1 MPPDTPRDPESLLR
15 HPRVEAA
22 RRHLEE
28 TDARTLRDQ
37 AELTRIPAPPFDE
50 EARGR
55 RVAELF
61 GEAGLSAVERDE
73 VGNVLGWLGDG
84 RRGAGGGAGAPLVL
98 AAHLDTVFPE
108 GTDVEVEEAGDV
120 LRGPGISDNG
130 RGLAALVALARAL
143 AEAGLRPGR
152 PLLFVATVG
161 EEGEGDLR
169 GVRHLFREGGPGSGA
184 AAFVALDGAGLTRIV
199 LKGVGSRRFRVA
211 VRGPGG
217 HSWTDWGTPNPIHA
231 LGTAVAELS
240 RLSLPSD
247 PPTTL
252 TVARWG
258 GGRSVNAIPEEAWVE
273 LDLRSESPGVLASTE
288 SDVRRIVQGAVSAA
302 NAGRSRGT
310 GPVESAVE
318 VIGDRP
324 AGGTDADDPLVTAAA
339 AATRAVGEEPDLVS
353 SSTDANV
360 PMSLGIPAIT
370 LGAGGEA
377 GQAHTLQEWYRNV
390 RGPEGIFRA
399 LLTVLAVAGVA
410 EGAGGAPEAEAAD

>member
-1 MPPDTPRDPESLLR
+1 MPPDIPHDLAPLLR
-15 HPRVEAA
+15 HPGLEAA

-28 TDARTLRDQ
+28 TDDRTLREQ
-37 AELTRIPAPPFDE
+37 AELTRIPAPPFGE

-55 RVAELF
+55 RVAELLRQV
-61 GEAGLSAVERDE
+61 GLKGVETDE
-73 VGNVLGWLGDG
+73 VGNVLGRLPGG
-84 RRGAGGGAGAPLVL
+84 RGGGSGRSGAPLVL
-98 AAHLDTVFPE
+98 AAHLDTVFPTE
-108 GTDVEVEEAGDV
+108 TEVEVEEAGDV

-130 RGLAALVALARAL
+130 RGLAALVALARTL
-143 AEAGLRPGR
+143 GEVGLRPER
-152 PLLFVATVG
+152 PLLFAATVG

-169 GVRHLFREGGPGSGA
+169 GMRHLFREGGPGRKAGGV
-184 AAFVALDGAGLTRIV
+184 VALDGAGLTRVV
-199 LKGVGSRRFRVA
+199 LKGVGSRRFRVV

-231 LGTAVAELS
+231 LGTAVAELT
-240 RLSLPSD
+240 RMGLPSD
-247 PPTTL
+247 PPATL

-273 LDLRSESPGVLASTE
+273 VDLRSESPGILASTE
-288 SDVRRIVQGAVSAA
+288 EEVRRVLQGAVSAA
-302 NAGRSRGT
+302 NAGRNRGT
-310 GPVESAVE
+310 TRLESRVE

-324 AGGTDADDPLVTAAA
+324 AGSTDAGHVLVRAAA
-339 AATRAVGEEPDLVS
+339 AATRALDEEPELVS

-390 RGPEGIFRA
+390 RGPDGIFRA

-410 EGAGGAPEAEAAD
+410 GESASEAEAAD

>member
-1 MPPDTPRDPESLLR
+1 MLPDPPFDLDALLR
-15 HPRVEAA
+15 HPAVETA

-37 AELTRIPAPPFDE
+37 AELTRIPAPPFEE

-61 GEAGLSAVERDE
+61 RESGLEAVERDE
-73 VGNVLGWLGDG
+73 VGNVLGWIRDG
-84 RRGAGGGAGAPLVL
+84 RSGPPLVL
-98 AAHLDTVFPE
+98 AAHVDTVFP
-108 GTDVEVEEAGDV
+108 TDTIVEVEVEGDV

-130 RGLAALVALARAL
+130 RGLAAQVALARTL
-143 AEAGLRPGR
+143 GEVGLRPER
-152 PLLFVATVG
+152 PLLFAATVG

-169 GVRHLFREGGPGSGA
+169 GMRHLFREGGPGREVGGV
-184 AAFVALDGAGLTRIV
+184 VALDGAGLTRVV
-199 LKGVGSRRFRVA
+199 LKGVGSRRFRVT

-231 LGTAVAELS
+231 LGTAVAELT
-240 RLSLPSD
+240 RMGLPSD

-258 GGRSVNAIPEEAWVE
+258 GGRSVNAIPQEAWVE

-288 SDVRRIVQGAVSAA
+288 EDVRRVLQGAVSAA
-302 NAGRSRGT
+302 NAGRNRGT
-310 GPVESAVE
+310 TRLESRVE

-324 AGGTDADDPLVTAAA
+324 AGSTAPDDPLVRAAV
-339 AATRAVGEEPDLVS
+339 AATRVLDEEPELVS

-360 PMSLGIPAIT
+360 PMSRRIPAIT

-377 GQAHTLQEWYRNV
+377 GQAHTLQEWYRNT
-390 RGPEGIFRA
+390 RGPDGIFRA

-410 EGAGGAPEAEAAD
+410 GGSTSEAEAAD